1 MKQRLKDY
9 LDLFITFF
17 KIGLFTFGGGY
28 VMLGIIEKEVTEKK
42 QWITKDEMFNLLAIA
57 ESTPG
62 PFAINAATFI
72 GYKRAKFIG
81 SFLATLAVI
90 LPSFIIIILI
100 SIFLN
105 QFESNKYIQGFLKG
119 IQAGVGVLIFQAAYR
134 LSKPIEKTYF
144 NIIIFFIALIVAF
157 LTNFNLIYLMLI
169 LMTFGISLYYL
180 GRSIEI

>member
-72 GYKRAKFIG
+72 
-81 SFLATLAVI
+81 
-90 LPSFIIIILI
+90 
-100 SIFLN
+100 
-105 QFESNKYIQGFLKG
+105 
-119 IQAGVGVLIFQAAYR
+119 
-134 LSKPIEKTYF
+134 
-144 NIIIFFIALIVAF
+144 
-157 LTNFNLIYLMLI
+157 
-169 LMTFGISLYYL
+169 
-180 GRSIEI
+180 

>member
-1 MKQRLKDY
+1 MKQKLKKY
-9 LDLFITFF
+9 LDLFLTFF

-42 QWITKDEMFNLLAIA
+42 EWITKDEMFNLLAIA

-72 GYKRAKFIG
+72 GYKRAKFLG
-81 SFLATLAVI
+81 SFLATIGVV

-100 SIFLN
+100 SIFLQQFSTN
-105 QFESNKYIQGFLKG
+105 QYIQGFLKG

-134 LSKPIEKTYF
+134 LSKPIKKSYF
-144 NIIIFFIALIVAF
+144 NIIIFFIALIIAF

-169 LMTFGISLYYL
+169 FIAFGITIYYL
-180 GRSIEI
+180 GRVIDL

>member
-1 MKQRLKDY
+1 MKEKVKLY
-9 LDLFITFF
+9 LDLFWTFF

-42 QWITKDEMFNLLAIA
+42 KWITKDDMFNLLAIA

-72 GYKRAKFIG
+72 GYKRGKVLG
-81 SFLATLAVI
+81 SFVATLGVV
-90 LPSFIIIILI
+90 LPSFIIIVTI

-105 QFESNKYIQGFLKG
+105 QFESNKYIQGFLRG

-134 LSKPIEKTYF
+134 LSKPIEKNYL
-144 NIIIFFIALIVAF
+144 NIIIFFVALIVAF
-157 LTNFNLIYLMLI
+157 LTSFNLIYLMLI
-169 LMTFGISLYYL
+169 LMAFGIALYYL
-180 GRSIEI
+180 GKAVDL